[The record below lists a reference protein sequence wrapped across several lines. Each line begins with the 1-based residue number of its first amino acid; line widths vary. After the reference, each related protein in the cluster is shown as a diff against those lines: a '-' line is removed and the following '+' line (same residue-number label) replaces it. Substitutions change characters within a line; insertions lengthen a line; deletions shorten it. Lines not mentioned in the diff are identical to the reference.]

1 MGEPERDGDTVIVA
15 EMVALHVGV
24 TVNDGV
30 PLVLPVTVKLL
41 ETVAVT
47 EGEPE
52 TVGDTLPVTERLGDP
67 LPVSD
72 AVMVTLAPDVALL
85 EPVAD
90 RLNVAVTDGDS
101 DGELQGEA
109 LSVTDGVN
117 VGDSDGE
124 LHGDGD
130 SVTLAE

>member
-1 MGEPERDGDTVIVA
+1 M
-15 EMVALHVGV
+15 
-24 TVNDGV
+24 
-30 PLVLPVTVKLL
+30 
-41 ETVAVT
+41 
-47 EGEPE
+47 
-52 TVGDTLPVTERLGDP
+52 LPVTERLRDP

-72 AVMVTLAPDVALL
+72 AVMVTLAPNVALL
-85 EPVAD
+85 DAVAD

-130 SVTLAE
+130 SVTLAEYDGVTLTVPDTEAGGVAEPVSDGEMLMVWE